1 MTAVNI
7 LVAASWRINSKPKSA
22 IPLPGSD
29 RPRCLTVRGME
40 KGC

>member
-22 IPLPGSD
+22 TRYREATDPVALW
-29 RPRCLTVRGME
+29 CAA
-40 KGC
+40 